1 MANALAILLGKKGG
15 GEPDGDEG
23 DGGGGARVKAA
34 RLVRKAIEAEDDE
47 ALADA
52 LDSFLD
58 ARGEE

>member
-15 GEPDGDEG
+15 GEPDGDEAQSN
-23 DGGGGARVKAA
+23 DARMKAA
-34 RLVRKAIEAEDDE
+34 KLVRKAIEASDDE

-58 ARGEE
+58 AREEE